1 MKKGIQY
8 FSMDVDFFTDS
19 KIQFVDARFGA
30 KGIVITIRLLT
41 LIYRQ
46 GYYITWNDDEAFLL
60 AKSVGDNVTAS
71 LVSDVV
77 QELVK
82 RGFFNEELFNS
93 FKILTSRGI
102 QERYLEACKRR
113 KTVEMDGRY
122 LLYERPEKIPNLHVL
137 PLCTQ
142 NDGKCIRDVNISDKN
157 VYISDENVHV
167 NGQSKESK
175 VKKVNK
181 ERKESKT
188 VLFYLNHF
196 GDVNPFIGAQLEEL
210 IDFHGDDEVE
220 GALKIAVE
228 RGVRKLNYV
237 RGILNSKERDVNNGG
252 YNNGARREVD
262 WANEPDELR

>member
-113 KTVEMDGRY
+113 KLVEIDERY

-142 NDGKCIRDVNISDKN
+142 NDSKCIRDVNISDKN

-210 IDFHGDDEVE
+210 IDFHGDEEVE

-237 RGILNSKERDVNNGG
+237 KGILNSKERDASNGG

-262 WANEPDELR
+262 WDKETDEW

>member
-113 KTVEMDGRY
+113 KSVEMDERY

-137 PLCTQ
+137 SLCTQ

-157 VYISDENVHV
+157 VYISDENVNA

-181 ERKESKT
+181 ERKESKV
-188 VLFYLNHF
+188 VLLYMNHF
-196 GDVNPFIGAQLEEL
+196 GDVNHFISEQLKEL
-210 IDFHGDDEVE
+210 IDFHGEEEVE
-220 GALKIAVE
+220 RAMNIAVQ
-228 RGVRKLNYV
+228 RGVCKLNYV
-237 RGILNSKERDVNNGG
+237 KGILNSKERDVNNGG